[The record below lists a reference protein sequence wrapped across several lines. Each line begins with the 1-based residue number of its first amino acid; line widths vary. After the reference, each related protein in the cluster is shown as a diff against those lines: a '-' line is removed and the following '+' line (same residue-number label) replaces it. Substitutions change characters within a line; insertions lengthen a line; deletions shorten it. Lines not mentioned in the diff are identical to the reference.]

1 MIKFVSSV
9 RTAFGKI
16 RTTETWAAWGAAISV
31 MCRKAGIDCALV
43 DLGVKGSFQEFRGVL
58 IRKIASA
65 FTVILLLGCASPSL
79 GATFK
84 DALGREISMP
94 AVPKRLIPLAPNLT
108 EILYALGLGDRV
120 VGVTNHCDY
129 PPEASLKP
137 KVGSYIHLN
146 VEQIISLSPDLV
158 IGTVDGNERYVLDLL
173 EQARIKVFFVNP
185 RDVRQA
191 IETIGAVGLVCGVP
205 EKARQIAG
213 HLTTRVDRIVEI
225 TSAGNRPLVFLQIHI
240 QPIMSVNRNT
250 VHHNLIHLAGGN
262 NMAADEPVT
271 YPRISLEEV
280 IRRKP
285 EVILVSSME
294 REGRFEKARQGWL
307 QWASIPAVQKG
318 RVHLIDSDVIDRPS
332 PRVVD
337 GLEIM
342 AKLLHPKAF
351 R

>member
-1 MIKFVSSV
+1 MRGAVFETKLTGLGQGVMEQWSNGVRRKSVIVLLVVFATALWASS
-9 RTAFGKI
+9 
-16 RTTETWAAWGAAISV
+16 
-31 MCRKAGIDCALV
+31 
-43 DLGVKGSFQEFRGVL
+43 SF
-58 IRKIASA
+58 
-65 FTVILLLGCASPSL
+65 C
-79 GATFK
+79 ATFK
-84 DALGREISMP
+84 DALGREIPVP
-94 AVPKRLIPLAPNLT
+94 APPKRLIALAPNLT

-120 VGVTNHCDY
+120 VGVTNHCNY

-146 VEQIISLSPDLV
+146 VEQIINLSPDLV

-191 IETIGAVGLVCGVP
+191 IETIFTVGLVCGVP
-205 EKARQIAG
+205 ERARQISG
-213 HLTTRVDRIVEI
+213 QLTLRVNRVVEA
-225 TSAGNRPLVFLQIHI
+225 TSAGKRPLVFLQIHI
-240 QPIMSVNRNT
+240 QPIMTVNRNT
-250 VHHNLIHLAGGN
+250 VHHDLIHLAGGE

-285 EVILVSSME
+285 EVILISSME
-294 REGRFEKARQGWL
+294 REGRFEKARQDWL
-307 QWASIPAVQKG
+307 QWTSIPAVQKG
-318 RVHLIDSDVIDRPS
+318 RVHLIDSDLIDRAS

-342 AKLLHPKAF
+342 AKLLHPEAF

>member
-1 MIKFVSSV
+1 MEQWSN
-9 RTAFGKI
+9 GI
-16 RTTETWAAWGAAISV
+16 RTKSLF
-31 MCRKAGIDCALV
+31 AL
-43 DLGVKGSFQEFRGVL
+43 FVL
-58 IRKIASA
+58 
-65 FTVILLLGCASPSL
+65 FGTVLWASPSL
-79 GATFK
+79 CATFK
-84 DALGREISMP
+84 DALGREISVP
-94 AVPKRLIPLAPNLT
+94 APPKRLIALAPNLT

-120 VGVTNHCDY
+120 VGATNHCNY

-158 IGTVDGNERYVLDLL
+158 IGTVDGNERFILDLL
-173 EQARIKVFFVNP
+173 EQAHIKVFFVNP

-191 IETIGAVGLVCGVP
+191 IKTISTIGLVCGLP
-205 EKARQIAG
+205 EKARQLSNA
-213 HLTTRVDRIVEI
+213 LTLRVNRVVDL
-225 TSAGNRPLVFLQIHI
+225 TSTGKRPLVFLQIHI
-240 QPIMSVNRNT
+240 QPIMTVNRNT
-250 VHHNLIHLAGGN
+250 VHHDLIHLAGGD
-262 NMAADEPVT
+262 NMTADEPVT

-285 EVILVSSME
+285 EVILISSME

-307 QWASIPAVQKG
+307 QWTSIPAVQKG
-318 RVHLIDSDVIDRPS
+318 RVHLIDSDLIDRPS

-342 AKLLHPKAF
+342 AKLLHPEVF

>member
-1 MIKFVSSV
+1 MFA
-9 RTAFGKI
+9 TAL
-16 RTTETWAAWGAAISV
+16 W
-31 MCRKAGIDCALV
+31 
-43 DLGVKGSFQEFRGVL
+43 
-58 IRKIASA
+58 
-65 FTVILLLGCASPSL
+65 ASPSPC
-79 GATFK
+79 AAFK
-84 DALGREISMP
+84 DALGREIPVP
-94 AVPKRLIPLAPNLT
+94 APPKRLIALAPNLT

-120 VGVTNHCDY
+120 VGVTNHCNY

-146 VEQIISLSPDLV
+146 VEQIINLSPDLV

-191 IETIGAVGLVCGVP
+191 IETIFTVGLVCGVP
-205 EKARQIAG
+205 ERARQIAG
-213 HLTTRVDRIVEI
+213 RLTERVDRVVEV
-225 TSAGNRPLVFLQIHI
+225 TGAKKKPLVFLQIHI

-250 VHHNLIHLAGGN
+250 VHHNLLHLAGGE
-262 NMAADEPVT
+262 NMTADEFVN

-280 IRRKP
+280 LRRKP
-285 EVILVSSME
+285 EVILISSME
-294 REGRFEKARQGWL
+294 REGRFEKARQDWL
-307 QWASIPAVQKG
+307 QWTSIPAVQKG
-318 RVHLIDSDVIDRPS
+318 RVHLIDSDLIDRAS

-342 AKLLHPKAF
+342 AKLLHPEAF